1 MRYVGL
7 ASLLLLF
14 APLAIADEMPLGISK
29 TKPESG
35 RYVKIEQGYI
45 ADLVAIGADPR
56 STLGGFRDPELVVLR
71 GRLLERDELFGLVE
85 ATIALQ
91 DGVRELMAQPVQ
103 VELPSLKELDGSE
116 LLMDGHAENLAF
128 SRRVSGER
136 FGVYRFPDG
145 RLAYATRVIIPESFQ
160 VPGIDVQI
168 LQVFK
173 GDRLD
178 EFRFLST
185 PQVGDIP
192 EEERGEAG
200 TLLSEAL
207 PEITS
212 PSGAGFLSEVCI
224 GCEEAAE
231 PAAAAGIRVV
241 HLRLGVVLDAR
252 GGALKKMLLPFQLG
266 AGGRLGSGK
275 QPMSWVALDDV
286 LGIVLH
292 ALATEDLSGP
302 VNAVAPDLVDNA
314 GYTATLAR
322 VLRRPAIAPVP
333 SPVVSTLF
341 GEMGRELLL
350 GGAPVV
356 PGRLLSTGYDFRH
369 GSLED
374 ALRHTLGRR

>member
-1 MRYVGL
+1 MC
-7 ASLLLLF
+7 
-14 APLAIADEMPLGISK
+14 I
-29 TKPESG
+29 
-35 RYVKIEQGYI
+35 
-45 ADLVAIGADPR
+45 
-56 STLGGFRDPELVVLR
+56 RDR
-71 GRLLERDELFGLVE
+71 
-85 ATIALQ
+85 
-91 DGVRELMAQPVQ
+91 
-103 VELPSLKELDGSE
+103 
-116 LLMDGHAENLAF
+116 
-128 SRRVSGER
+128 
-136 FGVYRFPDG
+136 
-145 RLAYATRVIIPESFQ
+145 
-160 VPGIDVQI
+160 
-168 LQVFK
+168 
-173 GDRLD
+173 
-178 EFRFLST
+178 
-185 PQVGDIP
+185 
-192 EEERGEAG
+192 
-200 TLLSEAL
+200 
-207 PEITS
+207 
-212 PSGAGFLSEVCI
+212 
-224 GCEEAAE
+224 
-231 PAAAAGIRVV
+231 IRVV